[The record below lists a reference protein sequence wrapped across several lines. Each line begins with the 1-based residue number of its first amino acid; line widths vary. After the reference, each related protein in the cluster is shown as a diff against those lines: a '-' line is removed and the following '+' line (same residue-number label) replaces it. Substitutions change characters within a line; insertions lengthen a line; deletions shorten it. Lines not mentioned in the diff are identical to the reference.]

1 MKKYNNPIVKT
12 LLDTDAYKLHMQQA
26 VFFYYKNV
34 NVVSEF
40 ICRGP
45 NFLGVYSNVLLDQIN
60 MMKSLSLSDEEYL
73 YMNSF
78 PFFKKEYLH
87 WLKSFRYNITQVEVN
102 NYYGEL
108 KIRITGL
115 WKEVILWEVPIL
127 SLISEIFHRNNY
139 PKITSQ
145 IAVDHLNLKLKKF
158 FQDTKNLDLSRLKV
172 VDFGTRRRFSYNI
185 QYSILKK
192 LKEQFP
198 FLIGSSNYHISRV
211 LKLSPVGTQ
220 AHEWF
225 QAHQQISSSLKH
237 SQSLALKIWLS
248 QYKKHLG
255 IALTDCITMDAFLR
269 DFNLSLST
277 SYQGIRHDSGDPI
290 QWGEKALKHYKRLG
304 IDPSTKTLLFSDNLN
319 FKKIITL
326 YRKFN
331 NRINV
336 IFGIGTQLTCDIPNV
351 KPLNIV
357 IKLVKCNGKP
367 VAKISDS
374 PGKTL
379 CLDKE
384 FMKSLFKAFNLP
396 VKIQKNINDFN

>member
-1 MKKYNNPIVKT
+1 MKKYNYPIVKT

-26 VFFYYKNV
+26 VFFCYKNV
-34 NVVSEF
+34 DVVAEF

-45 NFLGVYSNVLLDQIN
+45 NILGSYSHVLLDQIN
-60 MMKSLSLSDEEYL
+60 MMQSLSLSHEEYI

-87 WLKSFRYNITQVEVN
+87 WLKNFRYNMTQIKVK
-102 NYYGEL
+102 NYYGQL
-108 KIRITGL
+108 HIRITGL

-127 SLISEIFHRNNY
+127 SLISEIFHKNHY
-139 PKITSQ
+139 PEVTPD
-145 IAVDHLNLKLKKF
+145 IAVDYLNLKLKNF
-158 FQDTKNLDLSRLKV
+158 FNYTKNLDLSRLKII
-172 VDFGTRRRFSYNI
+172 DFGTRRRFSYDV
-185 QYSILKK
+185 QYSIVKRLKK
-192 LKEQFP
+192 QFP
-198 FLIGSSNYHISRV
+198 FLIGSSNYHISRI

-225 QAHQQISSSLKH
+225 QAHQQISSNLKY
-237 SQSLALKIWLS
+237 SQSLALKIWLC
-248 QYKKHLG
+248 QYNKHLS
-255 IALTDCITMDAFLR
+255 IALTDCITMDSFLR
-269 DFNLSLST
+269 DFNLYLSK

-290 QWGEKALKHYKRLG
+290 QWAEKALKHYKNLG

-326 YRKFN
+326 YKKFN
-331 NRINV
+331 KKINV

-374 PGKTL
+374 PGKTF

-384 FMKSLFKAFNLP
+384 FMKSLFKAFDLP
-396 VKIQKNINDFN
+396 LKNIK

>member
-1 MKKYNNPIVKT
+1 MKKYNYPIIQT

-26 VFFYYKNV
+26 VFFCYKNV
-34 NVVSEF
+34 HVVAEL

-45 NFLGVYSNVLLDQIN
+45 NVLGNYSNILLDQIN
-60 MMKSLSLSDEEYL
+60 MMESLSLTHEEYL

-87 WLKSFRYNITQVEVN
+87 WLKNFRYNITQVKVN
-102 NYYGEL
+102 NYNGQL
-108 KIRITGL
+108 HIRITGL

-127 SLISEIFHRNNY
+127 SLISEIFHKNHNPEIT
-139 PKITSQ
+139 PKIA
-145 IAVDHLNLKLKKF
+145 INYLNLKLKKF
-158 FQDTKNLDLSRLKV
+158 FDSTKGLDLSRLKII
-172 VDFGTRRRFSYNI
+172 DFGTRRRFSYDV
-185 QYSILKK
+185 QYSIIKR
-192 LKEQFP
+192 LKETFP
-198 FLIGSSNYHISRV
+198 FLIGSSNYHISRI

-225 QAHQQISSSLKH
+225 QAHQQISSNLRY
-237 SQSLALKIWLS
+237 SQSLALKIWLC
-248 QYKKHLG
+248 QYNNYLS
-255 IALTDCITMDAFLR
+255 IALTDCITMDSFLR
-269 DFNLSLST
+269 DFDLFLSK

-290 QWGEKALKHYKRLG
+290 QWAEKALKHYKRLG

-326 YRKFN
+326 YKKFQSK
-331 NRINV
+331 INV
-336 IFGIGTQLTCDIPNV
+336 MFGIGTQLTCDIPNV

-374 PGKTL
+374 PGKKF
-379 CLDKE
+379 CLDKK
-384 FMKSLFKAFNLP
+384 FMESLFQTFNLP
-396 VKIQKNINDFN
+396 FNGSK

>member
-1 MKKYNNPIVKT
+1 MKKYNYPIIQT

-26 VFFYYKNV
+26 VFFCYKNV
-34 NVVSEF
+34 HVVAEL

-45 NFLGVYSNVLLDQIN
+45 NVLGNYSNILLDQIN
-60 MMKSLSLSDEEYL
+60 MMESLSLTHEEYL

-87 WLKSFRYNITQVEVN
+87 WLKNFRYNITQVKVN
-102 NYYGEL
+102 NYNGQL
-108 KIRITGL
+108 HIRITGL

-127 SLISEIFHRNNY
+127 SLISEIFHKNHNPEIT
-139 PKITSQ
+139 PKIA
-145 IAVDHLNLKLKKF
+145 INYLNLKLKKF
-158 FQDTKNLDLSRLKV
+158 FYSTKGLDLSRLKII
-172 VDFGTRRRFSYNI
+172 DFGTRRRFSYDV
-185 QYSILKK
+185 QYSIIKR
-192 LKEQFP
+192 LKETFP
-198 FLIGSSNYHISRV
+198 FLIGSSNYHISRI

-225 QAHQQISSSLKH
+225 QAHQQISSNLRY
-237 SQSLALKIWLS
+237 SQSLALKIWLC
-248 QYKKHLG
+248 QYNNYLS
-255 IALTDCITMDAFLR
+255 IALTDCITMDSFLR
-269 DFNLSLST
+269 DFDLFLSK

-290 QWGEKALKHYKRLG
+290 QWAEKALKHYKRLG

-326 YRKFN
+326 YKKFQSK
-331 NRINV
+331 INV
-336 IFGIGTQLTCDIPNV
+336 MFGIGTQLTCDIPNV

-374 PGKTL
+374 PGKKF
-379 CLDKE
+379 CLDKK
-384 FMKSLFKAFNLP
+384 FMESLFQTFNLP
-396 VKIQKNINDFN
+396 FNGSK

>member
-1 MKKYNNPIVKT
+1 MKKYNYPIVTT

-26 VFFYYKNV
+26 VFFCYKNV
-34 NVVSEF
+34 NVVAEF

-45 NFLGVYSNVLLDQIN
+45 NILGIYSHILLDQIN
-60 MMKSLSLSDEEYL
+60 MMESLSLSREEYL

-87 WLKSFRYNITQVEVN
+87 WLKNFRYNTTQVKVN
-102 NYYGEL
+102 NYYGQL
-108 KIRITGL
+108 HIRISGL

-127 SLISEIFHRNNY
+127 ALISQIFHQHHY
-139 PKITSQ
+139 PEITPD
-145 IAVDHLNLKLKKF
+145 IAVNYLNVKLKKF
-158 FQDTKNLDLSRLKV
+158 FNYTKNLDLSRLKII
-172 VDFGTRRRFSYNI
+172 DFGTRRRFSYDV
-185 QYSILKK
+185 QYSIMKRLKK
-192 LKEQFP
+192 QFP
-198 FLIGSSNYHISRV
+198 FLAGSSNYHISRI

-225 QAHQQISSSLKH
+225 QAHQQITSNLKY
-237 SQSLALKIWLS
+237 SQSLALKIWLC
-248 QYKKHLG
+248 QYNKYLS
-255 IALTDCITMDAFLR
+255 IALTDCITMDSFLR

-290 QWGEKALKHYKRLG
+290 EWAEKAIRHYKNLG

-326 YRKFN
+326 YKKFN
-331 NRINV
+331 KKINV
-336 IFGIGTQLTCDIPNV
+336 IFGIGTKLTCDIPNV
-351 KPLNIV
+351 QPLNIV

-374 PGKTL
+374 PGKTF
-379 CLDKE
+379 CVDKN
-384 FMKSLFKAFNLP
+384 FIKSLLQAFNLP
-396 VKIQKNINDFN
+396 FKNIK

>member
-1 MKKYNNPIVKT
+1 MKKYNYPIVKT

-26 VFFYYKNV
+26 VFFCYKNV
-34 NVVSEF
+34 DVVAEF

-45 NFLGVYSNVLLDQIN
+45 NILGSYSHVLLDQIN
-60 MMKSLSLSDEEYL
+60 MMQSLSLSHEEYI

-87 WLKSFRYNITQVEVN
+87 WLKNFRYNMTQIKVK
-102 NYYGEL
+102 NYYGQL
-108 KIRITGL
+108 HIRITGL

-127 SLISEIFHRNNY
+127 SLISEIFHKNHY
-139 PKITSQ
+139 PEVTPD
-145 IAVDHLNLKLKKF
+145 IAVDYLNLKLKNF
-158 FQDTKNLDLSRLKV
+158 FNYTKNLDLSRLKII
-172 VDFGTRRRFSYNI
+172 DFGTRRRFSYDV
-185 QYSILKK
+185 QYSIVKRLKK
-192 LKEQFP
+192 QFP
-198 FLIGSSNYHISRV
+198 FLIGSSNYHISRI

-225 QAHQQISSSLKH
+225 QAHQQISSNLKY
-237 SQSLALKIWLS
+237 SQSLALKIWLC
-248 QYKKHLG
+248 QYNKHLS
-255 IALTDCITMDAFLR
+255 IALTDCITMDSFLR
-269 DFNLSLST
+269 DFNLYLSK

-290 QWGEKALKHYKRLG
+290 QWAEKALKHYKNLG
-304 IDPSTKTLLFSDNLN
+304 IDPFTKTLLFSDNLN

-326 YRKFN
+326 YKKFN
-331 NRINV
+331 KKINV

-374 PGKTL
+374 PGKTF

-384 FMKSLFKAFNLP
+384 FMKSLFKAFDLP
-396 VKIQKNINDFN
+396 LKNIK

>member
-1 MKKYNNPIVKT
+1 MKKYNYPIIKT

-26 VFFYYKNV
+26 VFFCYKNV
-34 NVVSEF
+34 NVVAEF

-45 NFLGVYSNVLLDQIN
+45 NILGTYVHILLDQIN
-60 MMKSLSLSDEEYL
+60 MMESLSLSNEEYL

-87 WLKSFRYNITQVEVN
+87 WLKNFRYNITQVQVN
-102 NYYGEL
+102 NCYGEL
-108 KIRITGL
+108 NIRITGL

-127 SLISEIFHRNNY
+127 SLISEIFHKSNY
-139 PKITSQ
+139 PNITPN
-145 IAVDHLNLKLKKF
+145 IAVDYLNLKLKRF
-158 FQDTKNLDLSRLKV
+158 FKDTKHLDLSRLKI
-172 VDFGTRRRFSYNI
+172 VDFGTRRRFSYDV
-185 QYSILKK
+185 QYSIIKR
-192 LKEQFP
+192 LKEKFP
-198 FLIGSSNYHISRV
+198 FLVGSSNYHISRI

-225 QAHQQISSSLKH
+225 QAHQQISSNIKY
-237 SQSLALKIWLS
+237 SQSLALKIWLC
-248 QYKKHLG
+248 QYKKHLS
-255 IALTDCITMDAFLR
+255 IALTDCITMDSFLR
-269 DFNLSLST
+269 DFDLSLSK

-290 QWGEKALKHYKRLG
+290 QWGEKALKHYINLG

-319 FKKIITL
+319 FSKIITL
-326 YRKFN
+326 YEKFN

-336 IFGIGTQLTCDIPNV
+336 IFGIGTKLTCDIPNV

-374 PGKTL
+374 PGKMF
-379 CLDKE
+379 CIDPK
-384 FMKSLFKAFNLP
+384 FMYSLFQAFNLP
-396 VKIQKNINDFN
+396 FKNME